1 MLPSNESPKILD
13 TMRHVKIE
21 DGYMYINDRPG
32 LGVDID
38 ERECAKHPFK
48 PTYIRHYVGTLTQ
61 IRPDDATS
69 YYSK

>member
-1 MLPSNESPKILD
+1 MSQDVAWRREVCD
-13 TMRHVKIE
+13 EDVRIE
-21 DGYMYINDRPG
+21 DGFMYVNDRPG

-38 ERECAKHPFK
+38 EKECAKHPFK
-48 PTYIRHYVGTLTQ
+48 ATHLRHYVGTLTQ